1 MPPVCHVN
9 NGCRVGISGALFF
22 AEKGHWAW
30 LFEPR
35 CALLLAQIRSKCR
48 SILRAVW
55 SLSLSELLVAVL
67 QPGALV
73 TLLVLAGSIVLFI
86 GGWLAPELTGLL
98 AVGLL
103 VAAGVLDSAEA
114 VAGFGSPALIT
125 LMGLFALSAGLFRSG
140 CLDRLRAL
148 IGSEAVRTPK
158 RMIALMVMVVGPV
171 SAVVPNTPIVASL
184 LPVVEGW
191 CQRRGISPSKVL
203 LPLSFATVLGGTL
216 TLLGS
221 SVNLL
226 ASEVSSKLGYG
237 AFGLFS
243 FTPIGFGVWL
253 AGGTVMVLLADRLL
267 PDRGADDDD
276 LMASLSSGGY
286 LTEVEIPVG
295 SELIGQSLHGSRLQR
310 RFDVDVLEL
319 QRGSERFLPPLA
331 DRTLVLGDRLLLR
344 CSRLDLLRLQQD
356 HTVVLAPTPES
367 LLVPDQRNN
376 QRMVEVLLPAGS
388 TLAGD
393 CLRDL
398 RFRQR
403 CNVTV
408 LALRRGNEVLR
419 ERLGRVQLKEGD
431 VLLLQGPK
439 DAIRGLQAN
448 NDLVVLE
455 QLEKDLPTVSRKR
468 VALLIGG
475 LVILLPAL
483 ELMPLMASVLL
494 GTVAMVA
501 TGCLRAGELQR
512 AIRLDVILLLGSLAS
527 FSVAMEKTGLA
538 QALAQALMLRL
549 ADWPVYAALLA
560 VYVFTILLTEVMSN
574 AATVAMLIPI
584 AGQLAQGLQQP
595 PMAFLYAVLFA
606 ASQSFLSPVG
616 YQTNLM
622 VFGPG
627 RYRFLD
633 IPRYGFPLTLTMILV
648 VPLLICRWFALS

>member
-1 MPPVCHVN
+1 MY
-9 NGCRVGISGALFF
+9 VGG
-22 AEKGHWAW
+22 
-30 LFEPR
+30 
-35 CALLLAQIRSKCR
+35 
-48 SILRAVW
+48 LRAPAVAD
-55 SLSLSELLVAVL
+55 LLNAVL
-67 QPGALV
+67 QPGALI
-73 TLLVLAGSIVLFI
+73 TLLVLLGSIVLFV

-98 AVGLL
+98 AAALL
-103 VAAGVLDSAEA
+103 IVTGVLKPSEA
-114 VAGFGSPALIT
+114 MEGFGSPALIT
-125 LMGLFALSAGLFRSG
+125 LMGLFALSSGLFRSG
-140 CLDRLRAL
+140 GLDRLRAL
-148 IGSEAVRTPK
+148 IGSDAVRSPK
-158 RMIALMVMVVGPV
+158 RMIAVMVAAVGPV
-171 SAVVPNTPIVASL
+171 SAFVPNTPIVASL
-184 LPVVEGW
+184 LPVIEGW

-237 AFGLFS
+237 SFGLFS
-243 FTPIGFGVWL
+243 FTPIGIGIWLVGGV
-253 AGGTVMVLLADRLL
+253 VMVLLADRFL
-267 PDRGADDDD
+267 PDRGIDDDD
-276 LMASLSSGGY
+276 LIASLASGGY
-286 LTEVEIPVG
+286 LTEVEIPAG
-295 SELIGQSLHGSRLQR
+295 SELIGQSLHASRLQR

-319 QRGSERFLPPLA
+319 HRGPERFLPPLA

-344 CSRLDLLRLQQD
+344 CSREDLLRLQQD
-356 HTVVLAPTPES
+356 HTVVLAPTAEEPS
-367 LLVPDQRNN
+367 RPDQQNN
-376 QRMVEVLLPAGS
+376 QRMLEVLLPAGS

-403 CNVTV
+403 YNVTV
-408 LALRRGNEVLR
+408 LALRRGNAVLR
-419 ERLGRVQLKEGD
+419 ERLGQVQLREGD
-431 VLLLQGPK
+431 VLLLQGPQ
-439 DAIRGLQAN
+439 DAIRGLQAS

-468 VALLIGG
+468 IALLIGA

-483 ELMPLMASVLL
+483 ELMPLVASVLL

-527 FSVAMEKTGLA
+527 FSVALEKTGLA
-538 QALAQALMLRL
+538 EALAQALLL
-549 ADWPVYAALLA
+549 GLSHWPVYAALL
-560 VYVFTILLTEVMSN
+560 VVFLFTTLLTEVMSN

-584 AGQLAQGLQQP
+584 AGQLAQGLGQP
-595 PMAFLYAVLFA
+595 PMAFIYAVLFG

-633 IPRYGFPLTLTMILV
+633 VPRYGFPLTITMTIT
-648 VPLLICRWFALS
+648 VPFLICRWFGL

>member
-1 MPPVCHVN
+1 V
-9 NGCRVGISGALFF
+9 AD
-22 AEKGHWAW
+22 
-30 LFEPR
+30 
-35 CALLLAQIRSKCR
+35 LLL
-48 SILRAVW
+48 
-55 SLSLSELLVAVL
+55 AVL
-67 QPGALV
+67 QPGALI
-73 TLLVLAGSIVLFI
+73 TLLVLVGAVVLFV
-86 GGWLAPELTGLL
+86 GGWLAPELVGLL
-98 AVGLL
+98 AAALL
-103 VAAGVLDSAEA
+103 MVTGVLKPSEA
-114 VAGFGSPALIT
+114 VEGFGSPALIT

-140 CLDRLRAL
+140 GLDRLRAL
-148 IGSEAVRTPK
+148 IGSDAVRSPK
-158 RMIALMVMVVGPV
+158 RMIAVMVAAVGPV
-171 SAVVPNTPIVASL
+171 SAFVPNTPIVASL
-184 LPVVEGW
+184 LPVIEGW
-191 CQRRGISPSKVL
+191 CQRRRISPSKVL
-203 LPLSFATVLGGTL
+203 LPLSFATVLGGTM

-243 FTPIGFGVWL
+243 FTPIGIGVW
-253 AGGTVMVLLADRLL
+253 AIGGVVMLLLADRFL
-267 PDRGADDDD
+267 PDRGTDDDD
-276 LMASLSSGGY
+276 LIASLSSSGY
-286 LTEVEIPVG
+286 LTEVEIPPG

-319 QRGSERFLPPLA
+319 HRGTERFMPPLA

-344 CSRLDLLRLQQD
+344 CSREDLLRIQQD
-356 HTVVLAPTPES
+356 HTVVLAPTSEDLS
-367 LLVPDQRNN
+367 SPDQQNN
-376 QRMVEVLLPAGS
+376 QRMVEVLLPSGS

-403 CNVTV
+403 YNVTV

-419 ERLGRVQLKEGD
+419 ERLGRAQLREGD

-468 VALLIGG
+468 VALLIAV
-475 LVILLPAL
+475 LVIALPGFNL
-483 ELMPLMASVLL
+483 IPLVASVLL

-501 TGCLRAGELQR
+501 TGCLRPGELQR

-527 FSVAMEKTGLA
+527 FSVALENTGLA
-538 QALAQALMLRL
+538 AAFAKALLLGL
-549 ADWPVYAALLA
+549 ESWPVYGALL
-560 VYVFTILLTEVMSN
+560 VVFLFTTLLTEVMSN

-584 AGQLAQGLQQP
+584 AGQLAQGLDQP
-595 PMAFLYAVLFA
+595 PMAFIYAVLFG

-633 IPRYGFPLTLTMILV
+633 IARYGFPLTIAMTIT
-648 VPLLICRWFALS
+648 VPFLICRWFGI

>member
-1 MPPVCHVN
+1 M
-9 NGCRVGISGALFF
+9 AD
-22 AEKGHWAW
+22 
-30 LFEPR
+30 
-35 CALLLAQIRSKCR
+35 LLN
-48 SILRAVW
+48 
-55 SLSLSELLVAVL
+55 AVL
-67 QPGALV
+67 QPGALI
-73 TLLVLAGSIVLFI
+73 TLLVLLGSIVLFV

-98 AVGLL
+98 AAALL
-103 VAAGVLDSAEA
+103 IVTGVLKPSEA
-114 VAGFGSPALIT
+114 MEGFGSPALIT
-125 LMGLFALSAGLFRSG
+125 LMGLFALSSGLFRSG
-140 CLDRLRAL
+140 GLDRLRAL
-148 IGSEAVRTPK
+148 IGSDAVRSPK
-158 RMIALMVMVVGPV
+158 RMIAVMVAAVGPV
-171 SAVVPNTPIVASL
+171 SAFVPNTPIVASL
-184 LPVVEGW
+184 LPVIEGW

-237 AFGLFS
+237 SFGLFS
-243 FTPIGFGVWL
+243 FTPIGIGIWLVGGV
-253 AGGTVMVLLADRLL
+253 VMVLLADRFL
-267 PDRGADDDD
+267 PDRGIDDDD
-276 LMASLSSGGY
+276 LIASLASGGY
-286 LTEVEIPVG
+286 LTEVEIPAG
-295 SELIGQSLHGSRLQR
+295 SELIGQSLHASRLQR

-319 QRGSERFLPPLA
+319 HRGPERFLPPLA

-344 CSRLDLLRLQQD
+344 CSREDLLRLQQD
-356 HTVVLAPTPES
+356 HTVVLAPTAEEPS
-367 LLVPDQRNN
+367 RPDQQNN
-376 QRMVEVLLPAGS
+376 QRMLEVLLPAGS

-403 CNVTV
+403 YNVTV
-408 LALRRGNEVLR
+408 LALRRGNAVLR
-419 ERLGRVQLKEGD
+419 ERLGQVQLREGD
-431 VLLLQGPK
+431 VLLLQGPQ
-439 DAIRGLQAN
+439 DAIRGLQAS

-468 VALLIGG
+468 IALLIGA

-483 ELMPLMASVLL
+483 ELMPLVASVLL

-527 FSVAMEKTGLA
+527 FSVALEKTGLA
-538 QALAQALMLRL
+538 EALAQALLL
-549 ADWPVYAALLA
+549 GLSHWPVYAALL
-560 VYVFTILLTEVMSN
+560 VVFLFTTLLTEVMSN

-584 AGQLAQGLQQP
+584 AGQLAQGLGQP
-595 PMAFLYAVLFA
+595 PMAFIYAVLFG

-633 IPRYGFPLTLTMILV
+633 VPRYGFPLTITMTIT
-648 VPLLICRWFALS
+648 VPFLICRWFGL

>member
-1 MPPVCHVN
+1 M
-9 NGCRVGISGALFF
+9 
-22 AEKGHWAW
+22 
-30 LFEPR
+30 
-35 CALLLAQIRSKCR
+35 
-48 SILRAVW
+48 
-55 SLSLSELLVAVL
+55 SELSVALL
-67 QPGALV
+67 QPGALI
-73 TLLVLAGSIVLFI
+73 TLLVLAGSVVLFI
-86 GGWLAPELTGLL
+86 SGWLAPEVTGLL
-98 AVGLL
+98 AASLL
-103 VAAGVLDSAEA
+103 IVTGVLKPSEA
-114 VAGFGSPALIT
+114 LEGFGSPALIT

-140 CLDRLRAL
+140 GLDRLRAL
-148 IGSEAVRTPK
+148 IGSDAVRSPK
-158 RMIALMVMVVGPV
+158 RMIALMVAAVGPV
-171 SAVVPNTPIVASL
+171 SAFVPNTPIVASL
-184 LPVVEGW
+184 LPVIEGW
-191 CQRRGISPSKVL
+191 CQRRRISPSKVL

-216 TLLGS
+216 SLLGS

-243 FTPIGFGVWL
+243 FTSIGIGVWL
-253 AGGTVMVLLADRLL
+253 VGGAVMVLLADRFL
-267 PDRGADDDD
+267 PDRGSNDDD
-276 LMASLSSGGY
+276 LIASLASGGY
-286 LTEVEIPVG
+286 LTEVKIPAD

-319 QRGSERFLPPLA
+319 HRGSERFLPPLA
-331 DRTLVLGDRLLLR
+331 DRTLMTGDRLLLR
-344 CSRLDLLRLQQD
+344 CSREDLLRLQQD
-356 HTVVLAPTPES
+356 HTVVLAPTPDES
-367 LLVPDQRNN
+367 LQPDQQNN
-376 QRMVEVLLPAGS
+376 QRMVEVLLPSGS
-388 TLAGD
+388 SLAGD

-403 CNVTV
+403 YNVTV
-408 LALRRGNEVLR
+408 LALRRGNAVLR
-419 ERLGRVQLKEGD
+419 ERLGRAQLREGD

-468 VALLIGG
+468 VALVIAA
-475 LVILLPAL
+475 LVILLTAL
-483 ELMPLMASVLL
+483 NVIPLVAAVLL

-527 FSVAMEKTGLA
+527 FSVALEKTGLA
-538 QALAQALMLRL
+538 AALAQALLSSL
-549 ADWPVYAALLA
+549 QSWPVYAAL
-560 VYVFTILLTEVMSN
+560 VVVFLFTTLLTEVMSN

-584 AGQLAQGLQQP
+584 AGQLAQGLNQP
-595 PMAFLYAVLFA
+595 PMAFIYAVLFG

-633 IPRYGFPLTLTMILV
+633 VARYGLPLTAVMTLLV
-648 VPLLICRWFALS
+648 PWLVCRQFGIS

>member
-1 MPPVCHVN
+1 M
-9 NGCRVGISGALFF
+9 AD
-22 AEKGHWAW
+22 
-30 LFEPR
+30 
-35 CALLLAQIRSKCR
+35 LLS
-48 SILRAVW
+48 
-55 SLSLSELLVAVL
+55 AVL
-67 QPGALV
+67 QPGALI
-73 TLLVLAGSIVLFI
+73 TLLVLAGSVVLFVS
-86 GGWLAPELTGLL
+86 GWLAPELTGLL
-98 AVGLL
+98 AAALL
-103 VAAGVLDSAEA
+103 MASGVLTPEEA

-125 LMGLFALSAGLFRSG
+125 LMGLFAISAGLFRSG
-140 CLDRLRAL
+140 GLDRLRAL
-148 IGSEAVRTPK
+148 IGSDAVRSPK
-158 RMIALMVMVVGPV
+158 RMIAVMVAAVGPV
-171 SAVVPNTPIVASL
+171 SAFVPNTPIVASL
-184 LPVVEGW
+184 LPVMEGW
-191 CQRRGISPSKVL
+191 CQRRGVSPSKVL

-237 AFGLFS
+237 SFGLFS
-243 FTPIGFGVWL
+243 FTPIGIAVWL
-253 AGGTVMVLLADRLL
+253 VGGAVMLLLADRLL
-267 PDRGADDDD
+267 PDRGSDDDN
-276 LMASLSSGGY
+276 LIASLASSGY
-286 LTEVEIPVG
+286 LTEVQIPLG
-295 SELIGQSLHGSRLQR
+295 SELIGQSLHASRLQR

-319 QRGSERFLPPLA
+319 HRGSERFLPPLA
-331 DRTLVLGDRLLLR
+331 DRTLALSDRLLLR
-344 CSRLDLLRLQQD
+344 CSREDLLRLQQD
-356 HTVVLAPTPES
+356 HTVVLAPTSEEPIG
-367 LLVPDQRNN
+367 PDRQNN

-403 CNVTV
+403 YNLTV
-408 LALRRGNEVLR
+408 LALRRGNAVLR
-419 ERLGRVQLKEGD
+419 ERLGRAQLREGD

-475 LVILLPAL
+475 LVILLPSFNVI
-483 ELMPLMASVLL
+483 PLVASVLL

-501 TGCLRAGELQR
+501 SGCLRPGELQR
-512 AIRLDVILLLGSLAS
+512 AIRLDVILLLGSLAC
-527 FSVAMEKTGLA
+527 FSQALEKTGLA
-538 QALAQALMLRL
+538 ASLAQGLLL
-549 ADWPVYAALLA
+549 GLQNWPIYAALL
-560 VYVFTILLTEVMSN
+560 VVFLFTTLLTEVMSN

-584 AGQLAQGLQQP
+584 AGQLAQGLDQP
-595 PMAFLYAVLFA
+595 PMAFIYAVLFG

-633 IPRYGFPLTLTMILV
+633 IPRYGFPLTITMTVV
-648 VPLLICRWFALS
+648 VPFLICRWFGL

>member
-1 MPPVCHVN
+1 
-9 NGCRVGISGALFF
+9 
-22 AEKGHWAW
+22 
-30 LFEPR
+30 
-35 CALLLAQIRSKCR
+35 
-48 SILRAVW
+48 
-55 SLSLSELLVAVL
+55 LSELLVAVL

-86 GGWLAPELTGLL
+86 GGWFAPELTGLL

-140 CLDRLRAL
+140 GLDRLREL

-237 AFGLFS
+237 ALGLFS

-276 LMASLSSGGY
+276 LMASLSTGGY

-483 ELMPLMASVLL
+483 EMMPLMASVLL

-584 AGQLAQGLQQP
+584 AGQLAQGLGQP

-627 RYRFLD
+627 RYHFLD

>member
-1 MPPVCHVN
+1 M
-9 NGCRVGISGALFF
+9 
-22 AEKGHWAW
+22 
-30 LFEPR
+30 
-35 CALLLAQIRSKCR
+35 
-48 SILRAVW
+48 
-55 SLSLSELLVAVL
+55 SELLVVVL

-140 CLDRLRAL
+140 GLDRLRAL

-419 ERLGRVQLKEGD
+419 ERLGMVQLKEGD